1 MNDNG
6 PRDILTDDQDDIID
20 VIIMNYTSR
29 KYNYLDKTFSV
40 SN

>member
-1 MNDNG
+1 MMNDNG
-6 PRDILTDDQDDIID
+6 PRDILTDDIID
-20 VIIMNYTSR
+20 EIIMNYASR